1 MSHNPPHKP
10 TRAQHTA
17 RVLANRRLCDEHYR
31 LTLLMP
37 GLAPTRPGQF
47 VEVRC
52 TSGHGGEPTPPV
64 TWGPGEVPALSQGE
78 LLGKETLLRR
88 PLGLA
93 GRRETAAGSEIDL
106 IYRTI
111 GTGTH
116 WLARVGP
123 GQALNLLGPLGNAF
137 TIRPG
142 QKRAA
147 LVAGGVG
154 IPPMLYLAQALAG
167 AGVATVAFNGARSV
181 NLLPLTIRPGG
192 APADGRPARCVAEFA
207 DLGADAVVTTD
218 DGSAGMKGFVASA
231 LDAWLNAGGALPSDT
246 VVYSCGP
253 EAMMKAVA
261 KSCAALGVEC
271 QLALERYMGCG
282 LGTCQSCAVKI
293 RDTSPDGWSY
303 KLCCTDGPVFD
314 AGVVIWK

>member
-1 MSHNPPHKP
+1 
-10 TRAQHTA
+10 
-17 RVLANRRLCDEHYR
+17 L
-31 LTLLMP
+31 
-37 GLAPTRPGQF
+37 
-47 VEVRC
+47 
-52 TSGHGGEPTPPV
+52 PPV
-64 TWGPGEVPALSQGE
+64 TWGPGETPALSQGE

-93 GRRETAAGSEIDL
+93 GRRETTAGSEIDL

-116 WLARVGP
+116 WLARVGQ
-123 GQALNLLGPLGNAF
+123 GETLNLLGPLGNAF

-147 LVAGGVG
+147 LVGGGVG
-154 IPPMLYLAQALAG
+154 IPPMLYLAQALAD
-167 AGVATVAFNGARSV
+167 AGVGTVAFNGARSA
-181 NLLPLTIRPGG
+181 NLLPLTILPGG

-207 DLGADAVVTTD
+207 DRGADAVVTTD

-231 LDAWLNAGGALPSDT
+231 LEAWLKEAGAAQT

-261 KSCAALGVEC
+261 KSCAAAGVEC

-293 RDTSPDGWSY
+293 RDDSPDGWSY

-314 AGVVIWK
+314 ANVVIWR

>member
-1 MSHNPPHKP
+1 MAHDGTHNTK
-10 TRAQHTA
+10 RAQHTA
-17 RVLANRRLCDEHYR
+17 RVLANRRLCDEHFR
-31 LTLLMP
+31 LTLLVP

-52 TSGHGGEPTPPV
+52 TSGHGGEAAREV
-64 TWGPGEVPALSQGE
+64 TWSPGETPALSQGE

-93 GRRETAAGSEIDL
+93 GRRETPAGSEIDL

-116 WLARVGP
+116 WLSRLAAGASV
-123 GQALNLLGPLGNAF
+123 NLLGPLGNAF

-142 QKRAA
+142 KGRAA

-154 IPPMLYLAQALAG
+154 IPPMLYLARALAE
-167 AGVATVAFNGARSV
+167 AGVVAVAFNGARSA
-181 NLLPLTIRPGG
+181 NLLPLTIASGG
-192 APADGRPARCVAEFA
+192 APAEPRPTRCVAEFA
-207 DLGADAVVTTD
+207 QWGTEAVVTTD
-218 DGSAGMKGFVASA
+218 DGSAGVKGFVASA
-231 LDAWLNAGGALPSDT
+231 LEAWLNAPEAVPSDT

-261 KSCAALGVEC
+261 KTCAALGVEC

-293 RDTSPDGWSY
+293 RDDSPDGWSY

-314 AGVVIWK
+314 ANLVIWE

>member
-1 MSHNPPHKP
+1 MAHNGTENTK
-10 TRAQHTA
+10 RAQHTA
-17 RVLANRRLCDEHYR
+17 RVLANARLCDEHYR
-31 LTLLMP
+31 LTLLIP
-37 GLAPTRPGQF
+37 GLAASRPGQF

-52 TSGHGGEPTPPV
+52 TSGHGGQAAREV
-64 TWGPGEVPALSQGE
+64 TWGPGETPTLSQGE

-93 GRRETAAGSEIDL
+93 GRRETPAGSEIDL

-116 WLARVGP
+116 WLGRLGVGEN
-123 GQALNLLGPLGNAF
+123 LSLLGPLGNAF

-142 QKRAA
+142 QKQAV

-154 IPPMLYLAQALAG
+154 IPPMLYQARALAD
-167 AGVATVAFNGARSV
+167 AGVRTVAFNGARSA
-181 NLLPLTIRPGG
+181 NLLPLTILPCG
-192 APADGRPARCVAEFA
+192 APAEPCPTRCVAEFA
-207 DLGADAVVTTD
+207 ECGADALVTTD
-218 DGSAGMKGFVASA
+218 DGSVGMKGFVASA
-231 LDAWLNAGGALPSDT
+231 LEAWLDASGAAPGET
-246 VVYSCGP
+246 VIYSCGP
-253 EAMMKAVA
+253 EPMMKAVA
-261 KSCAALGVEC
+261 KACLARGIEC

-282 LGTCQSCAVKI
+282 MGTCQSCAVKI

-314 AGVVIWK
+314 ASVVIWK

>member
-1 MSHNPPHKP
+1 MSHATPHNP

-31 LTLLMP
+31 LTLLIP
-37 GLAPTRPGQF
+37 GLAPTEPGQF

-52 TSGHGGEPTPPV
+52 TGGHGGEPTPPV
-64 TWGPGEVPALSQGE
+64 TWAPGGSPTLTQGE
-78 LLGKETLLRR
+78 LLGRETLLRR

-93 GRRETAAGSEIDL
+93 ARRETPAGSEIDL

-116 WLARVGP
+116 WLSRVIAG
-123 GQALNLLGPLGNAF
+123 ASLNLLGPLGNAF
-137 TIRPG
+137 AIRPG
-142 QKRAA
+142 KGRAA

-154 IPPMLYLAQALAG
+154 IPPMLYLARALAG
-167 AGVATVAFNGARSV
+167 AGVRTVAFNGARSA
-181 NLLPLTIRPGG
+181 NLLPLTILPCG
-192 APADGRPARCVAEFA
+192 APAEPRPTRCVAEFA
-207 DLGADAVVTTD
+207 ECGADAVVTTD

-231 LDAWLNAGGALPSDT
+231 LEAWLRGGQALPADT

-261 KSCAALGVEC
+261 NSCAALGVEC

-293 RDTSPDGWSY
+293 RDATPDGWSY

-314 AGVVIWK
+314 ANVVIWK